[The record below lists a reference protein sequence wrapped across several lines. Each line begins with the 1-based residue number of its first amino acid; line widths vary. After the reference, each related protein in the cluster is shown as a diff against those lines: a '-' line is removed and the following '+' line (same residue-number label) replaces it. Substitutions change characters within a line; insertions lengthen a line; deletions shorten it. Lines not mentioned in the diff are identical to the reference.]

1 MQVQTELPLTAMT
14 PDGKLRAEQAIHRVK
29 ERGQT
34 NLSGGLLAA
43 LETLYRIKADDAAL
57 VESVL
62 LFTDG
67 KANVGIRDTQT
78 IVKATK

>member
-1 MQVQTELPLTAMT
+1 MELPLTAMT
-14 PDGKLRAEQAIHRVK
+14 PDGKLRAEQAIHKVK

-43 LETLYRIKADDAAL
+43 LEVLYHIKADDASL

-67 KANVGIRDTQT
+67 KANVGIRDQRT